1 MGATPPPTP
10 KSRRRSPAQPRRAAT
25 AAAPRPQ
32 IAQDERIG
40 VAHLTAEYWPF
51 ARTGGLGEA
60 VSGLA
65 TCQAAAGLPTTVFM
79 PLYQIVRE
87 TTPSLER
94 TGSALAITFGGHK
107 IGRASCRERG
117 RRSAAARPT
126 KKKKKTAA

>member
-1 MGATPPPTP
+1 MGATPTAP

-32 IAQDERIG
+32 IAPDERSG

-79 PLYQIVRE
+79 PLYQIVRA
-87 TTPSLER
+87 TP
-94 TGSALAITFGGHK
+94 
-107 IGRASCRERG
+107 ASPRRH
-117 RRSAAARPT
+117 RSAPRD
-126 KKKKKTAA
+126 